1 MQNIWS
7 NEVMT
12 FEPEPFAKI
21 NETTRIQRVNIVK
34 NEDGTWSC
42 KSRFISEEDY
52 RQLLSDMS
60 SPAQLEL
67 VSKLEEAQAQ
77 NIATMEAIADLY
89 EMLLSLNIGG

>member
-12 FEPEPFAKI
+12 FKPEPFAKI
-21 NETTRIQRVNIVK
+21 NDTTRIQRVNIVK
-34 NEDGTWSC
+34 NEDGTWSY

-77 NIATMEAIADLY
+77 TIATMMVFI
-89 EMLLSLNIGG
+89 I